1 MCLQKM
7 IKDGV
12 IENAVDYEN
21 IVPHCGLYTV
31 ISYLWGQCSWINYQ
45 NSVDSCRQ
53 YFMCKW
59 FVAFFLQK
67 TIHYFIMHSWGH
79 R

>member
-21 IVPHCGLYTV
+21 IVPHCGLYNV
-31 ISYLWGQCSWINYQ
+31 ISYLFVGPMF
-45 NSVDSCRQ
+45 VD
-53 YFMCKW
+53 
-59 FVAFFLQK
+59 
-67 TIHYFIMHSWGH
+67 
-79 R
+79 

>member
-21 IVPHCGLYTV
+21 IVPHCGLYNV
-31 ISYLWGQCSWINYQ
+31 KSYLWG
-45 NSVDSCRQ
+45 
-53 YFMCKW
+53 
-59 FVAFFLQK
+59 
-67 TIHYFIMHSWGH
+67 
-79 R
+79 